1 MATRESR
8 RHGATRSIRFQ
19 PSEGGEAKNKTV
31 ILRTQNNANNS
42 WYCGGST
49 TSNNNKTNGNTA
61 IPFFAHPLAA
71 TVLEYAYIMTEY
83 ITIEEVDAGYRDC
96 CRRKRGT
103 EGCVEYSQN
112 YLLNNLKLYK
122 ELNDMTYEIGQ
133 SRAFIVT
140 RPKLREV
147 FCAQFRDRV
156 VHHILAL
163 KFLPLLES
171 EMPDCAYACRKGK
184 GTDYG
189 INDIRQKIE
198 KISCGYTKETWIV
211 KGDLKSFF
219 MSIDRNLLYSI
230 LERTIRAK
238 YHGEDI
244 EWWLWLWRKV
254 VLNSPE
260 RNCVRTGDVSLWNRL
275 PKNKSLFTS
284 NGKGMPIG
292 NLPSQMLANLL
303 MSSFDKWVMERI
315 GYGYGRYVDDFAM
328 ISNDKNLL
336 LKTYHDARS
345 YLKDNLKLTLHPDK
359 VYIQEASK
367 GVKMTGAVIK
377 PGRVYAGNNTVDHL
391 FNIIA
396 KWNSENILD
405 NERIEYYVKRINSL
419 FGHLANRDSYA
430 IRYKAWNAISYKGN
444 IYCVNMKKIKQ
455 FKNKQ

>member
-112 YLLNNLKLYK
+112 YLLNNLQLYK

-198 KISCGYTKETWIV
+198 KISDNYTKETWIV
-211 KGDLKSFF
+211 KGDLRSFF
-219 MSIDRNLLYSI
+219 MSIDRSLLYSI
-230 LERTIRAK
+230 LERTIRSR
-238 YHGEDI
+238 YSNNDI
-244 EWWLWLWRKV
+244 EWWLWLWHKV
-254 VLNSPE
+254 ILNSPE
-260 RNCVRTGDVSLWNRL
+260 KNCVRVGDLSLWNRL
-275 PKNKSLFTS
+275 PKSKSLFTS
-284 NGKGMPIG
+284 DGKGMPIG

-315 GYGYGRYVDDFAM
+315 GFGYGRYVDDFVM
-328 ISNDKNLL
+328 IGNDKRLL
-336 LKTYHDARS
+336 LGTYHDART
-345 YLKDNLKLTLHPDK
+345 YLRDNLKLTLHPDK

-367 GVKMTGAVIK
+367 GVMMTGAVIK
-377 PGRVYAGNNTVDHL
+377 PGRIYVGNGTVKHL
-391 FNIIA
+391 FDVIN
-396 KWNSENILD
+396 KWNIQSDLD
-405 NERIEYYVKRINSL
+405 WEHTEYYVKRVNSL
-419 FGHLANRDSYA
+419 FGHLINRNSYA
-430 IRYKAWNAISYKGN
+430 IRRTAWRAISHKSDV
-444 IYCVNMKKIKQ
+444 YCINMRKIKQ
-455 FKNKQ
+455 FKRK